1 MMNQQA
7 VSTVRNPPPRMLT
20 ASETLYSLTHWI
32 TSFRTYYRR
41 DSYYKGFLL
50 PAATWDSQQDNYGQE
65 DDVHNRIVVRT
76 ALDKSEDLKDFL
88 NTIVGYL
95 PFPYLTQKI
104 VHTYIHTRHLF
115 LSHVSSHIIYKYM
128 ASKILEG

>member
-65 DDVHNRIVVRT
+65 DDVHNRTVVRT

-104 VHTYIHTRHLF
+104 CTL
-115 LSHVSSHIIYKYM
+115 LSV
-128 ASKILEG
+128 